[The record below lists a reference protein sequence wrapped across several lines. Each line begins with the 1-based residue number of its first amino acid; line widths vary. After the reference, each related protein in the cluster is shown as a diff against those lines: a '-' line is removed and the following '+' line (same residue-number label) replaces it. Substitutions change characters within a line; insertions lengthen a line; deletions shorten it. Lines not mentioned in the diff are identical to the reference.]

1 MVDEQTF
8 TPWAD
13 PGWES
18 WDEWSPEVGFCEF
31 VAVVQRMVRPAIVLE
46 TGVGVG
52 RLTGFLDL
60 GACTYLGFEH
70 DPHYRTPPAE
80 PDRAGPDVSEMT
92 RADLVILD
100 SDPSQRL
107 DEIAMWAEHGK
118 PGSVCVVHDAGNGHA
133 TGSIHLRVRDAIE
146 AAAIHGIF
154 LSNPRGGWLAQ
165 HP

>member
-8 TPWAD
+8 TPWAT

-18 WDEWSPEVGFCEF
+18 WDAWSPEVGFCEF
-31 VAVVQRMVRPAIVLE
+31 VGVMQRMTQPAVVLE
-46 TGVGVG
+46 TGVGIG
-52 RLTGFLDL
+52 RVTGFLDL
-60 GACTYLGFEH
+60 NACTYLGFEH
-70 DPHYRTPPAE
+70 NPQYRNPPAD
-80 PDRAGPDVSEMT
+80 PGRPGPDAADMS

-118 PGSVCVVHDAGNGHA
+118 PGSACIIHDAGNGHSN
-133 TGSIHLRVRDAIE
+133 GHIHHQVRQAIE
-146 AAAIHGIF
+146 ATGINGVY
-154 LSNPRGGWLAQ
+154 LANPRGGWLGQ